1 MTNAIKIV
9 LAILFFIC
17 LVDMPYGYYQFVR
30 FVAMVGFSVLA
41 YNYHEQDNRVG
52 TIIFVVLAILFQP
65 FIKVALGRELW
76 NIIDVVVGL
85 GLVVS
90 IIIRNDRNVETG

>member
-1 MTNAIKIV
+1 MNNLIKIV

-30 FVAMVGFSVLA
+30 LVAMVGFSVLA
-41 YNYHEQDNRVG
+41 YNYHELDNRVG
-52 TIIFVVLAILFQP
+52 TFIFVVLAILFQP
-65 FIKVALGRELW
+65 FIKVALGREFW

-85 GLVVS
+85 GLLGSVFVK
-90 IIIRNDRNVETG
+90 INRNG

>member
-1 MTNAIKIV
+1 MNNLIKIV
-9 LAILFFIC
+9 LALLFFLC
-17 LVDMPYGYYQFVR
+17 LIDMPYGYYQFVR
-30 FVAMVGFSVLA
+30 LVAMVGFSVLA

-85 GLVVS
+85 GLIVS
-90 IIIRNDRNVETG
+90 IFFKTESNE